1 MVGAVT
7 RARSLRIAIS
17 PRWQW
22 PLALLFLN
30 GPVVVAGLLWLLAFP
45 ADWELWEQVAGRIRD
60 GTLYDHSGTYT
71 WVWSPLA
78 AWLIAGVIVPA
89 GYGALMAVRAAVLP
103 LLGWRLAALT
113 ILSLPFWVDAI
124 NGNLFTFSVVAGVLA
139 LRGNRW
145 AALSFLALTCLM
157 PRPVQLPLAGW
168 LLWQRADVRLPFI
181 GMVAVSAIAAGVSGY
196 AVDWL
201 SALVALTGGYRTP
214 EVNLGPTRLFGAAWL
229 IIGVPLAAWLTLKG
243 RVGWAGL
250 ALSPYVIPQYLL
262 SILWELSAPSD
273 QGERLAASSAARSAS
288 AERAPSP
295 G

>member
-1 MVGAVT
+1 
-7 RARSLRIAIS
+7 
-17 PRWQW
+17 
-22 PLALLFLN
+22 
-30 GPVVVAGLLWLLAFP
+30 
-45 ADWELWEQVAGRIRD
+45 
-60 GTLYDHSGTYT
+60 
-71 WVWSPLA
+71 
-78 AWLIAGVIVPA
+78 
-89 GYGALMAVRAAVLP
+89 
-103 LLGWRLAALT
+103 
-113 ILSLPFWVDAI
+113 
-124 NGNLFTFSVVAGVLA
+124 
-139 LRGNRW
+139 
-145 AALSFLALTCLM
+145 M